1 MGRLSRAIFYLVSF
15 GLARGGLFVAP
26 IVLGNLLAPADYG
39 VLELAQALASVGA
52 TVLALGTSAAV
63 PLVLVRQVTT
73 ASWGGVLLHQMG
85 SVALL
90 VASALA
96 AIVAGAPYEIWLSAL
111 CTGVLMLQGLWSVT
125 LKSQGW
131 GEASLLMDTG
141 FWGVVA
147 LAAMTSYGL
156 MVPTIQRATWVLG
169 ALVVYLAALA
179 CWTVWRLAQV
189 APGSVSRMYVSTV
202 RTGLPLMAVTL
213 LALLATTSGR
223 LGIGLLSTPEITAD
237 YAVLFRA
244 TALPIVAHQVVMVA
258 RFRLVFELPMLEIE
272 RRLPVVIGLVGAS
285 VVVFWLLSG
294 LAGELLGSAFASAF
308 ARYRA
313 EGLLILSQCILWS
326 AIALND
332 LVNTR
337 SHSAGMVARGSA
349 LYFVLVLPL
358 TWWFLS
364 SRPVTLTLFV
374 PVHSAVMAGYF
385 LTQAVMMWH
394 CGIKLV
400 RTWGMTL
407 GGFLVLSVLT
417 QVI

>member
-1 MGRLSRAIFYLVSF
+1 MGRLSRTIFYLASF

-26 IVLGNLLAPADYG
+26 IVLANLLAPADYG
-39 VLELAQALASVGA
+39 ALELAQALASIGA

-63 PLVLVRQVTT
+63 PLVLVRKVTT
-73 ASWGGVLLHQMG
+73 ASWGGVLLHQAG

-90 VASALA
+90 VGLALA
-96 AIVAGAPYEIWLSAL
+96 AVMAGAPPVIWLTAL
-111 CTGVLMLQGLWSVT
+111 CTGTLMLQGLWSVT
-125 LKSQGW
+125 LKSQGR
-131 GEASLLMDTG
+131 GEASLLMDAG
-141 FWGVVA
+141 FWGVVT
-147 LAAMTSYGL
+147 LAAMVAYGL
-156 MVPTIQRATWVLG
+156 MIPTIQRATWALG
-169 ALVVYLAALA
+169 ALVAYLAALA
-179 CWTVWRLAQV
+179 CWTVWRLAEA
-189 APGSVSRMYVSTV
+189 APDSASRMYAPTV

-244 TALPIVAHQVVMVA
+244 TALPIVAHQVIMVA
-258 RFRLVFELPMLEIE
+258 RFRQIFELPTLELE
-272 RRLPVVIGLVGAS
+272 RRLPVVVGLVGAS
-285 VVVFWLLSG
+285 AVVFWLLSG
-294 LAGELLGSAFASAF
+294 VAGGVLGPAFVSAFT
-308 ARYRA
+308 RHRT
-313 EGLLILSQCILWS
+313 EGLVILSQCILWS

-337 SHSAGMVARGSA
+337 SQSAGMVARGSA

-358 TWWFLS
+358 AWWFLS
-364 SRPVTLTLFV
+364 SRQVTLSLFV

-385 LTQAVMMWH
+385 LTQAMVMWR

-400 RTWGMTL
+400 RTWGLTL
-407 GGFLVLSVLT
+407 GGFLALSALA